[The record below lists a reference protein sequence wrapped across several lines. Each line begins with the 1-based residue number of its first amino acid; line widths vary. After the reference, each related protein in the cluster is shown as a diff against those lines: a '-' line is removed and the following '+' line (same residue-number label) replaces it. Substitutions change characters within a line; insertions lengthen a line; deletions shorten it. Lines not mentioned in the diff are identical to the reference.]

1 MTTPRPRLRFQLI
14 AFFLTRTIINTMYRM
29 VYPFMTVFARGMG
42 VPVGEVAAAVAAR
55 SALGLA
61 APLLG
66 SSADRRG
73 RKRGMVLG
81 LGVFVAGA
89 AVVVLRPMYFP
100 FVAALLLTGAG
111 KIAFDPAMQAYLG
124 DLVGYQRRGQAIA
137 LTEIGWSLA
146 FLVGVPLMGWLIARG
161 GWTAPFPW
169 LAGLG
174 AAAALML
181 WRMLP
186 RDTRKAGGSLS
197 LADGLRR
204 IVLHRAALA
213 GLAVGLLASAAN
225 EIVNIVFGVWLEV
238 SFGLQVVALGAAAAV
253 IGLAELSGEGLVA
266 TTVDR
271 IGKRR
276 AIAIGLI
283 LNCGACLLLPVLG
296 QSVPG
301 ALLGLFCFY
310 ITFEFTLVS
319 SIPLMTELVPEARA
333 TLMSGNISAL
343 SAGRVLGA
351 AAGLALY
358 SEGMRTNT
366 LATILLNMA
375 ALAILLTLV
384 RD

>member
-1 MTTPRPRLRFQLI
+1 MTPRPRLRFQLI

-29 VYPFMTVFARGMG
+29 VYPFMAVFARGMG
-42 VPVGEVAAAVAAR
+42 VPVGEVAVAVAAR

-73 RKRGMVLG
+73 RKRGMLLG
-81 LGVFVAGA
+81 LGVFVIGT
-89 AVVVLRPMYFP
+89 AVVVLRPMYVP
-100 FVAALLLTGAG
+100 FFAALLLTGAG
-111 KIAFDPAMQAYLG
+111 KIAFDPAMQAYLS

-137 LTEIGWSLA
+137 LTELGWSLA
-146 FLVGVPLMGWLIARG
+146 FLLGVPLMGWLIARR

-169 LAGLG
+169 LGG
-174 AAAALML
+174 FAAAAAFLL

-186 RDTRKAGGSLS
+186 PDSRRPAGSLS

-204 IVLHRAALA
+204 IARHRAALA
-213 GLAVGLLASAAN
+213 GLAVGLLVTAAN
-225 EIVNIVFGVWLEV
+225 EVVNIVFGVWLEG
-238 SFGLQVVALGAAAAV
+238 SFGLNVVALGAAASV
-253 IGLAELSGEGLVA
+253 IGLAELSGESLVA

-276 AIAIGLI
+276 AVAIGLV
-283 LNCGACLLLPVLG
+283 LNGVACLLLPVLG

-301 ALLGLFCFY
+301 ALLALFCFY
-310 ITFEFTLVS
+310 ITFEFTVVS

-333 TLMSGNISAL
+333 TLLSTNISGF

-351 AAGLALY
+351 TAGLALY
-358 SEGMRTNT
+358 SAGLHANT
-366 LATILLNMA
+366 LAAILLDVV
-375 ALAILLTLV
+375 ALAVLLTLV